1 MASKNG
7 EGEGDKVKPGTIIDP
22 FGESYLI
29 TPWNRSVASGMDLLR
44 SARYNKGL
52 AFTDEERE
60 RHYLNGL
67 LPPAVETQELQAKR
81 IMRNIRKLKE
91 PLDKYSAIMDL
102 QVRNERLFYKVLI
115 DNVEE
120 LLPIVYTPIEG
131 DACEDY
137 SEIFHNP
144 NGLFIS
150 LKDKGRIIDCLKN
163 FPNQK
168 IEAIVVTDG
177 ERILGL
183 GDLGCQGMGIPV
195 GKLALYTALGG
206 VRPSV
211 TLPVTLDVGTNNQK
225 LLDDEFYIGLRQ
237 KRVTGKEYDD
247 FVQEFM
253 DAVKHAYGEKCLV
266 QLEDFANHNAFRLLA
281 KYSKT
286 HLCFDDDIQGTA
298 AVTLAGILAALPITG
313 GTLAD
318 HTFLFFGAG
327 EAGTGI
333 AELVAQETAKQ
344 GKISLEEARKKTWLL
359 DTHGLVTKSRNEDM
373 MEYKKP
379 FAHDHEPI
387 KDLLAAVKT
396 LKPSVLVGTSTIG
409 GTFTKEVLEAL
420 CENHKTPM
428 VFALSNP
435 VRKAECTAEDCYKY
449 TKGKAIFASGS
460 PFPPVKY
467 EGKEYIIGEA
477 NNCYI
482 FPGLALGCLLSGAI
496 RIDDEMILQAAAA
509 LAKTVT
515 KEDLARKQLYPA
527 LPGIRDISAQVAA
540 AVAEVAYEKG
550 LATKIP
556 KPENMLEHVKASM
569 YSPVYRMYR

>member
-1 MASKNG
+1 MGSVETAKGGGSSM
-7 EGEGDKVKPGTIIDP
+7 DA
-22 FGESYLI
+22 FGESELI
-29 TPWNRSVASGMDLLR
+29 TPWTHMVASGMELLR
-44 SARYNKGL
+44 NARYNKGL
-52 AFTDEERE
+52 AFTEEER
-60 RHYLNGL
+60 RYHFLTGL

-81 IMRNIRKLKE
+81 IMRNVRKLQN

-150 LKDKGRIIDCLKN
+150 LKERGKIIDCLKN
-163 FPNQK
+163 FPNQG
-168 IEAIVVTDG
+168 IQAIVVTDG

-211 TLPVTLDVGTNNQK
+211 TLPVTLDVGTNNQE
-225 LLDDEFYIGLRQ
+225 LLDDEFYLGLRQ
-237 KRVTGKEYDD
+237 KRATGKEYDD
-247 FVQEFM
+247 FLQEFM
-253 DAVKHAYGEKCLV
+253 DAVKTAYGEKILV
-266 QLEDFANHNAFRLLA
+266 QFEDFANHNAFRLLA
-281 KYSKT
+281 KYNKT
-286 HLCFDDDIQGTA
+286 HVVFNDDIQGTA
-298 AVTLAGILAALPITG
+298 AVTLAGLLAALPITG

-318 HTFLFFGAG
+318 HNFLFYGAG
-327 EAGTGI
+327 E
-333 AELVAQETAKQ
+333 
-344 GKISLEEARKKTWLL
+344 GKISLDEARKKTWLY

-373 MEYKKP
+373 MDYKLP
-379 FAHDHEPI
+379 FAHEHEPVN
-387 KDLLAAVKT
+387 DLVAAVKK
-396 LKPSVLVGTSTIG
+396 LKPSVIVGTSTIG

-420 CENHKTPM
+420 CENHETPI

-435 VRKAECTAEDCYKY
+435 VRKAECTAEDCYKF
-449 TKGKAIFASGS
+449 TKGKAIFAAGS

-467 EGKEYIIGEA
+467 GGKEYVIGEA

-482 FPGLALGCLLSGAI
+482 FPGVALGCLLSGAT
-496 RIDDEMILQAAAA
+496 RCHDEMFLRAAEA
-509 LAKTVT
+509 LASTVT

-527 LPGIRDISAQVAA
+527 LPGIRDISAKVAA

-550 LATKIP
+550 LATNTP
-556 KPENMLEHVKASM
+556 KPADMLQHVKGSM
-569 YSPVYRMYR
+569 YSPEYRKYR

>member
-1 MASKNG
+1 MGSIETAKDGGSTV
-7 EGEGDKVKPGTIIDP
+7 DT
-22 FGESYLI
+22 FGEAELI
-29 TPWNRSVASGMDLLR
+29 TPWTHSVACGMELLR
-44 SARYNKGL
+44 NPRFNKGL
-52 AFTDEERE
+52 AFTEEER
-60 RHYLNGL
+60 RVHFLNGL
-67 LPPAVETQELQAKR
+67 LPPAVETQELQVKR

-102 QVRNERLFYKVLI
+102 QVRNERLFYKVLL

-144 NGLFIS
+144 NGVFIS
-150 LKDKGRIIDCLKN
+150 LKEKGRIIDCLKN
-163 FPNQK
+163 FPNQN
-168 IEAIVVTDG
+168 IQAIVVTDG

-211 TLPVTLDVGTNNQK
+211 TLPITLDVGTNNQK

-237 KRVTGKEYDD
+237 KRATGKEYDD
-247 FVQEFM
+247 FVEEFM
-253 DAVKHAYGEKCLV
+253 DAVKQAYGEKILV
-266 QLEDFANHNAFRLLA
+266 QFEDFANHNAFRLLA
-281 KYSKT
+281 KYTKT
-286 HLCFDDDIQGTA
+286 HVVFNDDIQGTA

-318 HTFLFFGAG
+318 HNFLFFGAG

-333 AELVAQETAKQ
+333 AELIAQELAKQ
-344 GKISLEEARKKTWLL
+344 GKLSLDDARKKTWLF
-359 DTHGLVTKSRNEDM
+359 DTHGLVTKSRKEDM
-373 MEYKKP
+373 MEYKHP
-379 FAHDHEPI
+379 FAHEHEPVSDLVAAI
-387 KDLLAAVKT
+387 KKV
-396 LKPSVLVGTSTIG
+396 KPSVIVGTSTVG
-409 GTFTKEVLEAL
+409 GAFTKEVLEAL
-420 CENHKTPM
+420 CENHETPI

-467 EGKEYIIGEA
+467 EGKEYVNGEA

-482 FPGLALGCLLSGAI
+482 FPGVAFGCLISGAT
-496 RIDDEMILQAAAA
+496 RCHDEMFLRAAET
-509 LAKTVT
+509 LASTVT

-527 LPGIRDISAQVAA
+527 LPQIRDISAKVAA

-550 LATKIP
+550 VASNLP
-556 KPENMLEHVKASM
+556 KPADMLQHVKASM
-569 YSPVYRMYR
+569 YSPLYRKYR